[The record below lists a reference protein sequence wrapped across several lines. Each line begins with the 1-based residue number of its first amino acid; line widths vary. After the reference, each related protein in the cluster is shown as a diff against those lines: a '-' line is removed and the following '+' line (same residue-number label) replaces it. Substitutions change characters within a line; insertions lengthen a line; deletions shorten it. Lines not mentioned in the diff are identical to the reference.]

1 VRRTLRSPPLRRI
14 LIAYTINRLG
24 NWLGLV
30 ALSLA
35 VFDQTHSALSVA
47 ALLFAWQA
55 LPAFVVPAV
64 VARVEASPR
73 RNGLSRVYFFEA
85 LVTAGLAALVWH
97 FSLPAVLVLAALD
110 GTAALAANALL
121 RAEVARVARDEAGV
135 EGQEVAERNANAAL
149 NVAFSFSF
157 VAGPVIG
164 GAVSAAAGVPVA
176 MLIDVAT
183 FLVCGTMLLDL
194 RPHVEEVASSVRSR
208 LRAAWTHINAN
219 PSLRALLVI
228 DTTAFVFIQAGS
240 PIEVPYLKET
250 LHGGDSGYGLF
261 VTVWGAGA
269 VAGSIVFARSG
280 SRALAVLLSTAIIA
294 LGAAFVGFAAAPSVL
309 LACVA
314 AFIGGAGNGLYVPS
328 IISLVQRLT
337 PHELHGRLMGAV
349 ESLGALAVALGL
361 PLGGTLVAVSSPRSA
376 FLTLGVATLAIG
388 AAYVRLAVTQFGPAR
403 AAGSS
408 APLLAGSPEPVTAI
422 LRPEPPPE

>member
-1 VRRTLRSPPLRRI
+1 VGRTLRSPPLRRI

-35 VFDQTHSALSVA
+35 VFDHTHSALSLA

-64 VARVEASPR
+64 VARIEASPHR
-73 RNGLSRVYFFEA
+73 SGLSRVYFFEA

-97 FSLPAVLVLAALD
+97 FALPAVLLLAALD

-135 EGQEVAERNANAAL
+135 DNQEVAERNANAAL
-149 NVAFSFSF
+149 NVAFSVSF

-164 GAVSAAAGVPVA
+164 GAVSAGAGVPVA

-194 RPHVEEVASSVRSR
+194 RPHVEEVGSSVRSR

-228 DTTAFVFIQAGS
+228 DTAAFVFIQAGS

-309 LACVA
+309 LACIA
-314 AFIGGAGNGLYVPS
+314 AFVGGAGNGLYVPS

-376 FLTLGVATLAIG
+376 FLTLGIATLAIG
-388 AAYVRLAVTQFGPAR
+388 AAYVRLAVTQFRPAR

-408 APLLAGSPEPVTAI
+408 APLLPGSPEPATAI